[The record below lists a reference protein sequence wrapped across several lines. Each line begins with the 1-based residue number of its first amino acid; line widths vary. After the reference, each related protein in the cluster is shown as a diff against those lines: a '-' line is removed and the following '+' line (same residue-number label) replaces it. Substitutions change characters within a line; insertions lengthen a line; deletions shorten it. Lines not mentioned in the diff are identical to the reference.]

1 MESLHGSRA
10 SAVALLAALLVPA
23 IALAQDPATAPA
35 PGTTQPDTAT
45 TPPPAAE
52 QGTTPASPAPPPS
65 AAPGAMTAPPESTT
79 PPQTAA
85 EGESP
90 KGSRKLGEEI
100 VVTGSRIRR
109 KELTSPAPVAV
120 IGREQIQSSGRI
132 TVGDFLQA
140 IPEQGNAI
148 NTTFNNGGNGS
159 TEISLRNLGS
169 QRTLVLVDGKRFIS
183 GTPGGGS
190 LADPGA
196 DLNSIPTAAI
206 ERIEILK
213 DGASALYG
221 SDAIGGVVNIITR
234 KHFNAVEA
242 SATQSLTQHGDG
254 SVTDLNLI
262 GGAAS
267 DEGGFSLGVGY
278 FKQNSLAAS
287 ARDWARFAQGFDY
300 AAQTEAPAGSA
311 TAPAGSALVDPSKC
325 STPLCTALAGA
336 YGAGANTFVPVAGGA
351 TAPAGFPVVTVPG
364 VGSWRKFNPATDT
377 YNFQAVNFLVTP
389 SDRFS
394 LYGNGDYKLGGGARA
409 YFHSTLVNRQ
419 SSTKLAPVP
428 IVANGFG
435 TQL

>member
-169 QRTLVLVDGKRFIS
+169 QRTLVL
-183 GTPGGGS
+183 
-190 LADPGA
+190 
-196 DLNSIPTAAI
+196 
-206 ERIEILK
+206 
-213 DGASALYG
+213 
-221 SDAIGGVVNIITR
+221 
-234 KHFNAVEA
+234 
-242 SATQSLTQHGDG
+242 
-254 SVTDLNLI
+254 
-262 GGAAS
+262 
-267 DEGGFSLGVGY
+267 
-278 FKQNSLAAS
+278 
-287 ARDWARFAQGFDY
+287 
-300 AAQTEAPAGSA
+300 
-311 TAPAGSALVDPSKC
+311 
-325 STPLCTALAGA
+325 
-336 YGAGANTFVPVAGGA
+336 
-351 TAPAGFPVVTVPG
+351 
-364 VGSWRKFNPATDT
+364 
-377 YNFQAVNFLVTP
+377 
-389 SDRFS
+389 
-394 LYGNGDYKLGGGARA
+394 
-409 YFHSTLVNRQ
+409 
-419 SSTKLAPVP
+419 
-428 IVANGFG
+428 
-435 TQL
+435 